1 MENHANVFLTNLAMV
16 LCVAAVTT
24 VVFQRLKQPVVL
36 GYILAGLLVGPHV
49 PFPLVAD
56 SDTIHGLSELGV
68 ILLLFTI
75 GLEFTV
81 EKLLRVGASAGIIA
95 VVEISVMI
103 ILGDA
108 TGRMFGWSARESL
121 YAGAMVAIS
130 STTIIAKAFSELR
143 IGGRIRELVLAVLIV
158 EDLIAILLLAA
169 LTTISAGTL
178 SASQLGM
185 AAARLGLFLVVVVG
199 AGLLVIPRLVRSIL
213 RLDRPETTSVACI
226 GICFALSLLAQQ
238 FGYSV
243 ALGAFIAGSLVA
255 ESGEGARIEHLLEP
269 VRDLFAAVFF
279 VSVGMLIDPA
289 LVRANWLPILVLSAV
304 VIVGR
309 IIGVSIPAFLTGAGV
324 RTSIAASMSLAQ
336 IGEFSFIIAYLGTS
350 TGAVRDF
357 LYPVAV
363 SVSALTTLTTPWMI
377 RAAGPV
383 AAWVDRKLPH
393 ALQTFVALYGSWID
407 GLRSPGPRRTRAQR
421 IVRLL
426 LLDAALLA
434 AVGILSGRLFPY
446 AVIWLR
452 KHAGLGTVA
461 AEFVAIA
468 AVIAIAAPFLIG
480 IVRLVG
486 ALAVALAG
494 QALPAEVPGTVDLAA
509 APRRAL
515 IVALQLA
522 AAVALGLPLF
532 AVARAFLP
540 LALALALFAAALLF
554 LAVRLWLSVTDL
566 QGHVRAG
573 AQVLASAYSHARG
586 GAAADTPN
594 PDLEVSRVLPGLG
607 SPTRFTLAEGSPAVG
622 RTLASLNLRGA
633 TGATVLAIARGGEGV
648 LIPTGHE
655 QLRVHDVLA
664 LAGTQEAVA
673 AARGLL
679 SGDVPG
685 GAGGS

>member
-1 MENHANVFLTNLAMV
+1 MEHHANVFLTNLAIV

-103 ILGDA
+103 ILGDV

-143 IGGRIRELVLAVLIV
+143 IGGRLRELVLAVLIV

-178 SASQLGM
+178 SASQLGT

-289 LVRANWLPILVLSAV
+289 LVRANWLPILVLAAV
-304 VIVGR
+304 VIMGR

-421 IVRLL
+421 IARLL

-446 AVIWLR
+446 TVLWLR

-468 AVIAIAAPFLIG
+468 AAVAIAAPFLIG
-480 IVRLVG
+480 VVRLVG

-494 QALPAEVPGTVDLAA
+494 QALPAGVPGKVDLAA

-540 LALALALFAAALLF
+540 LAPALALFAAALLF

-586 GAAADTPN
+586 EAAADTPN
-594 PDLEVSRVLPGLG
+594 PDLEVGQVLPGLG
-607 SPTRFTLAEGSPAVG
+607 SPTRFTLDAGSPAVG

-633 TGATVLAIARGGEGV
+633 TGATVLAIARGSEGV
-648 LIPTGHE
+648 LVPTGHE

-685 GAGGS
+685 GATGS

>member
-1 MENHANVFLTNLAMV
+1 MEHHANVFLTNLAMV

-24 VVFQRLKQPVVL
+24 VVFQRLRQPVVL

-81 EKLLRVGASAGIIA
+81 GKLLRVGASAGIIA

-103 ILGDA
+103 ILGDV

-143 IGGRIRELVLAVLIV
+143 IGGRLRELVLAVLIV

-169 LTTISAGTL
+169 LTTISAGSL

-185 AAARLGLFLVVVVG
+185 AAARLGLFLAVVVG
-199 AGLLVIPRLVRSIL
+199 AGLLVIPRLVRGIL
-213 RLDRPETTSVACI
+213 RLDRPETTTVACI

-255 ESGEGARIEHLLEP
+255 ESGEGARIEHLLQP

-289 LVRANWLPILVLSAV
+289 LVRANWLPILVLSTV
-304 VIVGR
+304 VIGGR

-393 ALQTFVALYGSWID
+393 ALQTFVALYGSWIA
-407 GLRSPGPRRTRAQR
+407 GLKAPGPSGTRAQR
-421 IVRLL
+421 LVKMLI
-426 LLDAALLA
+426 LDAVLLA
-434 AVGILSGRLFPY
+434 AVVIACSRFFPAGVSFLQARTGIGSRGAQ
-446 AVIWLR
+446 AVAL
-452 KHAGLGTVA
+452 
-461 AEFVAIA
+461 IA
-468 AVIAIAAPFLIG
+468 ALALTLPFLVG

-486 ALAVALAG
+486 GLAVEFARV
-494 QALPAEVPGTVDLAA
+494 ALPARASGEVDLAA
-509 APRRAL
+509 APRRAFV
-515 IVALQLA
+515 VALQLMA
-522 AAVALGLPLF
+522 AMALGFPLF
-532 AVARAFLP
+532 LATQAFLP
-540 LALALALFAAALLF
+540 AGASAAVFALALVV
-554 LAVRLWLSVTDL
+554 LAVRLWRSVSNL

-573 AQVLASAYSHARG
+573 AEVLAEAFSAARPTPANNPSLGQVLG
-586 GAAADTPN
+586 
-594 PDLEVSRVLPGLG
+594 GLG
-607 SPTRFTLAEGSPAVG
+607 EPERFRLPAGSPAVG
-622 RTLASLNLRGA
+622 RTLADINLRGA
-633 TGATVLAIARGGEGV
+633 TGATVLAIARAGQTV
-648 LIPTGHE
+648 LVPTGHNAL
-655 QLRVHDVLA
+655 QADDVL
-664 LAGTQEAVA
+664 
-673 AARGLL
+673 
-679 SGDVPG
+679 
-685 GAGGS
+685 

>member
-1 MENHANVFLTNLAMV
+1 MEHHANIFLTNLAMV

-81 EKLLRVGASAGIIA
+81 GKLLRVGASAGIIA

-103 ILGDA
+103 ILGDV

-169 LTTISAGTL
+169 LTTISAGSL
-178 SASQLGM
+178 SAAQLGM
-185 AAARLGLFLVVVVG
+185 AAARLGLFLVMVVG

-304 VIVGR
+304 VIAGR

-468 AVIAIAAPFLIG
+468 
-480 IVRLVG
+480 
-486 ALAVALAG
+486 
-494 QALPAEVPGTVDLAA
+494 
-509 APRRAL
+509 
-515 IVALQLA
+515 
-522 AAVALGLPLF
+522 
-532 AVARAFLP
+532 VARGFLP
-540 LALALALFAAALLF
+540 LAPALALFAAALLF
-554 LAVRLWLSVTDL
+554 LAVRLWLSVTVL

-586 GAAADTPN
+586 EAAADTPN
-594 PDLEVSRVLPGLG
+594 PDLEVGRVLPGLG

-664 LAGTQEAVA
+664 LAGTHEAVA

-685 GAGGS
+685 GAAGS

>member
-1 MENHANVFLTNLAMV
+1 MEIHANVFLTNLAMV

-103 ILGDA
+103 ILGDV

-143 IGGRIRELVLAVLIV
+143 IGGRLRELVLAVLIV

-169 LTTISAGTL
+169 LTTISAGSL

-185 AAARLGLFLVVVVG
+185 AAARLGLFLLVVVG

-289 LVRANWLPILVLSAV
+289 LVRANWLPILVLAAV
-304 VIVGR
+304 VIMGR

-421 IVRLL
+421 IARLL

-446 AVIWLR
+446 TVLWLR

-468 AVIAIAAPFLIG
+468 AAVAIAAPFLIG

-486 ALAVALAG
+486 ALAIALAG
-494 QALPAEVPGTVDLAA
+494 QALPAGVPGKVDLAA

-540 LALALALFAAALLF
+540 LAPALALFAAALLF

-586 GAAADTPN
+586 EAAADTPN
-594 PDLEVSRVLPGLG
+594 PDLEVGQVLPGLG
-607 SPTRFTLAEGSPAVG
+607 SPTRFTLDAGSPAVG

-633 TGATVLAIARGGEGV
+633 TGATVLAIARGSEGV
-648 LIPTGHE
+648 LVPTGHE

-685 GAGGS
+685 GATGS

>member
-1 MENHANVFLTNLAMV
+1 MEHHANIFLTNLAMV

-75 GLEFTV
+75 GLEFTI
-81 EKLLRVGASAGIIA
+81 ERLLRVGASAGIIA
-95 VVEISVMI
+95 VVEITVMI
-103 ILGDA
+103 LLGDA
-108 TGRMFGWSARESL
+108 AGRMFGWSARESL

-143 IGGRIRELVLAVLIV
+143 IGGRLRELVLAVLIV

-169 LTTISAGTL
+169 LTTISAGSL

-185 AAARLGLFLVVVVG
+185 AVARLGLFLVVVVG

-238 FGYSV
+238 LGYSV

-289 LVRANWLPILVLSAV
+289 LVRANWLPILALSAV
-304 VIVGR
+304 VIAGR

-324 RTSIAASMSLAQ
+324 RTSVAASMSLAQ

-407 GLRSPGPRRTRAQR
+407 GLRSPGPRRTRAQS

-426 LLDAALLA
+426 LLDVALLA
-434 AVGILSGRLFPY
+434 VVGILSGRFFPN

-452 KHAGLGTVA
+452 QQGLGTVA

-468 AVIAIAAPFLIG
+468 AALALAAPFLIG
-480 IVRLVG
+480 ILRLVG
-486 ALAVALAG
+486 ALAIALAG
-494 QALPAEVPGTVDLAA
+494 QALPAGVPGKVDLAA

-540 LALALALFAAALLF
+540 LAPALALFAAALLF
-554 LAVRLWLSVTDL
+554 LGVRLWRSVTDL

-586 GAAADTPN
+586 ESAADTPD
-594 PDLEVSRVLPGLG
+594 PDLEVGRVLPGLG
-607 SPTRFTLAEGSPAVG
+607 SPTRFTLAEDSPAVG

-648 LIPTGHE
+648 LVPTGHE

-664 LAGTQEAVA
+664 LAGTEEAVA

-679 SGDVPG
+679 SGSVP
-685 GAGGS
+685 AGPASS

>member
-1 MENHANVFLTNLAMV
+1 MEHHANIFLTNLAMV

-56 SDTIHGLSELGV
+56 SDTIHALSELGV

-95 VVEISVMI
+95 VVEITVMI
-103 ILGDA
+103 LLGDA

-143 IGGRIRELVLAVLIV
+143 IGGKIRELVLAVLIV

-169 LTTISAGTL
+169 LTTISAGSL

-185 AAARLGLFLVVVVG
+185 ATARLGLFLVVVVG

-289 LVRANWLPILVLSAV
+289 LVARHWVAVVVLTAV
-304 VIVGR
+304 VIAGKLA
-309 IIGVSIPAFLTGAGV
+309 GVALPALLAGTGV
-324 RTSIAASMSLAQ
+324 RTAVQSGMSMAQ
-336 IGEFSFIIAYLGTS
+336 IGEFSFIIAGLGIAL
-350 TGAVRDF
+350 GATRDF

-363 SVSALTTLTTPWMI
+363 AVSALTTLTTPWLI
-377 RAAGPV
+377 RWSGPA
-383 AAWVDRKLPH
+383 AAWVDAKLPR
-393 ALQTFVALYGSWID
+393 ALQTFLALEGAWTEE
-407 GLRSPGPRRTRAQR
+407 LRGPRKRAGR
-421 IVRLL
+421 VRRLAGLL

-434 AVGILSGRLFPY
+434 AVVIAASRFFDQ
-446 AVIWLR
+446 AVGLLLPRVGLR
-452 KHAGLGTVA
+452 WAQIVA
-461 AEFVAIA
+461 AAAGALAASPFV
-468 AVIAIAAPFLIG
+468 IG

-486 ALAVALAG
+486 ALGATLAS
-494 QALPAEVPGTVDLAA
+494 QALPQAGGGIDLAA
-509 APRRAL
+509 APRRAF
-515 IVALQLA
+515 VVSLQLA
-522 AAVALGLPLF
+522 AAIVLGLPL
-532 AVARAFLP
+532 
-540 LALALALFAAALLF
+540 
-554 LAVRLWLSVTDL
+554 
-566 QGHVRAG
+566 
-573 AQVLASAYSHARG
+573 
-586 GAAADTPN
+586 
-594 PDLEVSRVLPGLG
+594 
-607 SPTRFTLAEGSPAVG
+607 
-622 RTLASLNLRGA
+622 
-633 TGATVLAIARGGEGV
+633 
-648 LIPTGHE
+648 
-655 QLRVHDVLA
+655 
-664 LAGTQEAVA
+664 
-673 AARGLL
+673 
-679 SGDVPG
+679 
-685 GAGGS
+685 

>member
-81 EKLLRVGASAGIIA
+81 GKLLRVGASAGIIA

-103 ILGDA
+103 ILGDV

-143 IGGRIRELVLAVLIV
+143 IGGKLRELVLAVLIV

-169 LTTISAGTL
+169 LTTISAGSL
-178 SASQLGM
+178 SASHPGM
-185 AAARLGLFLVVVVG
+185 AAARLGLFLAVVVG
-199 AGLLVIPRLVRSIL
+199 AGLLVIPRLVRGIL
-213 RLDRPETTSVACI
+213 RLDRPETTTVACI

-304 VIVGR
+304 VIGGR

-324 RTSIAASMSLAQ
+324 RTSVAASMSLAQ

-407 GLRSPGPRRTRAQR
+407 GLRAPGPRRTRAQR
-421 IVRLL
+421 VVRLL
-426 LLDAALLA
+426 LLDALL
-434 AVGILSGRLFPY
+434 LSGIVIVSARFFSD
-446 AVIWLR
+446 AVVWLR
-452 KHAGLGTVA
+452 SATGLGSRA
-461 AEFVAIA
+461 AEFFVIA
-468 AVIAIAAPFLIG
+468 AAAALAAPFLIG

-494 QALPAEVPGTVDLAA
+494 QALPAEVPGKVDMAA

-532 AVARAFLP
+532 AVARTFLP
-540 LALALALFAAALLF
+540 LAPALALFAAALLF
-554 LAVRLWLSVTDL
+554 LGVRLWLSVTDL

-573 AQVLASAYSHARG
+573 AQVLAAAFSQARG
-586 GAAADTPN
+586 APARDTTPEQ
-594 PDLEVSRVLPGLG
+594 DVGKMLPGLG
-607 SPTRFTLAEGSPAVG
+607 SPTRFTLSNGSPAVG
-622 RTLASLNLRGA
+622 KTLASLNLRGV
-633 TGATVLAIARGGEGV
+633 TGATVLAIARRGEEV
-648 LIPTGHE
+648 LVPTGQE
-655 QLRVHDVLA
+655 ILMTDDVLA
-664 LAGTQEAVA
+664 LAGTKEAVD
-673 AARGLL
+673 AARELL
-679 SGDVPG
+679 STGVSAP
-685 GAGGS
+685 ARRT